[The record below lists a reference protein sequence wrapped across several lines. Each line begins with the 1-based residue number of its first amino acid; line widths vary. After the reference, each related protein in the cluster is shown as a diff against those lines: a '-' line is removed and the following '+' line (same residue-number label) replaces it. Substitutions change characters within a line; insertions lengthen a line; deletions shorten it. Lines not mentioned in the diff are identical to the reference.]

1 MYGSMFSISTTPTI
15 TTRDQL
21 ITSPALYNRQSFIEQ
36 YDKGNYDIT
45 DDILTFKVGKTLT
58 TFYLKCVKCKELKTD
73 IGYHWCYP
81 CFKKWDTNAPS
92 NVDFLPDTD
101 DEEEDYCDGGCG
113 KKEIWDS
120 SDKHMCKTCHFKKE
134 EETTP
139 TSPIIEEPTE
149 EVVEVSI
156 PTSSWYYKE
165 DIFKEKAVDIIKEKY
180 NLDCVD
186 FKDYNI
192 DFNNKHLIGTLFWVP
207 EYTRGVSLQGN
218 EGGKI
223 MCITRTTTKSIWWEE
238 LKWDKVGEYTWNNT
252 YVYDIIKFTK
262 NGWEKNLIS
271 KNWDNIGKKY
281 MERIETF
288 KKRFGVKIS
297 EDIKNEI
304 IQYKYKR
311 MSCDLGF

>member
-1 MYGSMFSISTTPTI
+1 M
-15 TTRDQL
+15 
-21 ITSPALYNRQSFIEQ
+21 
-36 YDKGNYDIT
+36 
-45 DDILTFKVGKTLT
+45 
-58 TFYLKCVKCKELKTD
+58 
-73 IGYHWCYP
+73 
-81 CFKKWDTNAPS
+81 
-92 NVDFLPDTD
+92 
-101 DEEEDYCDGGCG
+101 
-113 KKEIWDS
+113 
-120 SDKHMCKTCHFKKE
+120 
-134 EETTP
+134 
-139 TSPIIEEPTE
+139 
-149 EVVEVSI
+149 
-156 PTSSWYYKE
+156 
-165 DIFKEKAVDIIKEKY
+165 
-180 NLDCVD
+180 DCVD

-238 LKWDKVGEYTWNNT
+238 LKWDKVGEYTWNST